1 MEHSVL
7 GLRPGSVLQDTYE
20 IKSLLG
26 EGGMGATFRGLN
38 RASGHDVAIKV
49 MTPAFAKNKKAVDLF
64 RREANLLRTVRSD
77 AVVRFETSMLDKD
90 GRLFLVMEFVPGH
103 SLAHYLK
110 KGARLSSEDVLKL
123 GLRLSQ
129 GLEAI
134 HKLGIVHR
142 DVAPDNVMIS
152 HEDIN
157 QAKFIDF
164 GLASDSVGTDK
175 SIIGDSFAG
184 KLRYCAPEQLGLFG
198 NEVSAATDAY
208 ALGLVLMRTA
218 GLELPGEGKGF
229 AAVEDRKSDV
239 KITYPKIGPGLKMA
253 LELLLKANPKDRPRD
268 LPALFHDA
276 LSRAS
281 HTAKPGGAE
290 PKAPKPGGTQQPGTG
305 SGSGMMPLVAA
316 GVIGLAVIA
325 GGAWYFLT
333 QAGGAAVP
341 VDQSVTDARETL
353 AADDPLGAARGQIQA
368 GGKENLGAAL
378 GALIAISNDATMS
391 DQDRMDANI
400 LIAEMYD
407 PETHDTARSP
417 FDRPDPSAA
426 RRYYQKAADLGS
438 DTARTALNRLDE

>member
-1 MEHSVL
+1 MEHTVL
-7 GLRPGSVLQDTYE
+7 GLKPGSVLQDTYE

-38 RASGHDVAIKV
+38 RASGHEVAIKV
-49 MTPAFAKNKKAVDLF
+49 MTPSFAKNKKAVDLF

-103 SLAHYLK
+103 PLAHYLK
-110 KGARLSSEDVLKL
+110 KGARLSSDDVLKL

-198 NEVSAATDAY
+198 NKVSAATDAY
-208 ALGLVLMRTA
+208 ALGLVLMRTS
-218 GLELPGEGKGF
+218 GLKLPGEGKGF
-229 AAVEDRKSDV
+229 AAVEDRKTDV
-239 KITYPKIGPGLKMA
+239 KITDPKVEPGLKWA
-253 LELLLKANPKDRPRD
+253 LEQLLKANPKDRPTD
-268 LPALFHDA
+268 LPGLFRKA
-276 LSRAS
+276 LS
-281 HTAKPGGAE
+281 GGA
-290 PKAPKPGGTQQPGTG
+290 KKSASAGAAPEKQPAATPEA
-305 SGSGMMPLVAA
+305 SGSSKLPLIAA
-316 GVIGLAVIA
+316 AVVGLAVIA
-325 GGAWYFLT
+325 GGAWYLLNGAGAPSAEVNESVGIAQDAVAADNPLT
-333 QAGGAAVP
+333 AARDLLAAGGS
-341 VDQSVTDARETL
+341 Q
-353 AADDPLGAARGQIQA
+353 
-368 GGKENLGAAL
+368 NLDAAL
-378 GALIAISNDATMS
+378 GALIAISNDQELPQ
-391 DQDRMDANI
+391 QDRADANI

-407 PETHDTARSP
+407 PKTHSTVTSP
-417 FDRPDPSAA
+417 FPRPDPSAA
-426 RRYYQKAADLGS
+426 RRYYQRAADLGS
-438 DTARTALNRLDE
+438 DPARDALNRLGE

>member
-7 GLRPGSVLQDTYE
+7 GLKPGSVLQDTYE

-38 RASGHDVAIKV
+38 RASGHEVAIKV
-49 MTPAFAKNKKAVDLF
+49 MTPSFAKNKKAVDLF

-103 SLAHYLK
+103 PLAHYLK
-110 KGARLSSEDVLKL
+110 KGARLSSDDVLKL

-208 ALGLVLMRTA
+208 ALGLVLMRTS
-218 GLELPGEGKGF
+218 GLKLPGEGKGF
-229 AAVEDRKSDV
+229 AAVEDRKTDV
-239 KITYPKIGPGLKMA
+239 KITDPKVEPGLKWA
-253 LELLLKANPKDRPRD
+253 LEQLLKANPKDRPTD
-268 LPALFHDA
+268 LPGLFRKA
-276 LSRAS
+276 LS
-281 HTAKPGGAE
+281 GGA
-290 PKAPKPGGTQQPGTG
+290 KKSASAGAAPEKQPAATPEA
-305 SGSGMMPLVAA
+305 SGSSKLPLVAA
-316 GVIGLAVIA
+316 AVVGLAVIV
-325 GGAWYFLT
+325 GGAWYVLNG
-333 QAGGAAVP
+333 AGGPSAEVNESVGIAQDAVAADNP
-341 VDQSVTDARETL
+341 LTAARDLL
-353 AADDPLGAARGQIQA
+353 AA
-368 GGKENLGAAL
+368 GGSQNLDAAL
-378 GALIAISNDATMS
+378 GALIAISNDQELPQ
-391 DQDRMDANI
+391 QDRADANI

-407 PETHDTARSP
+407 PKTHSTVTSP
-417 FDRPDPSAA
+417 FPRPDPSAA
-426 RRYYQKAADLGS
+426 RRYYQRAADLGS
-438 DTARTALNRLDE
+438 DPARDALNRLGE

>member
-7 GLRPGSVLQDTYE
+7 GLKPGSVLQDTYE
-20 IKSLLG
+20 IRSLLG

-38 RASGHDVAIKV
+38 RASGHEVAIKV
-49 MTPAFAKNKKAVDLF
+49 MTPSFAKNQKAVDLF

-103 SLAHYLK
+103 PLAHYLK
-110 KGARLSSEDVLKL
+110 KGARLSSDDVLKL
-123 GLRLSQ
+123 GLRLAE

-198 NEVSAATDAY
+198 NKVSAATDAY

-229 AAVEDRKSDV
+229 AAVEDRKVDV
-239 KITYPKIGPGLKMA
+239 KITDPKVAPALKSV
-253 LELLLKANPKDRPRD
+253 LEHLLKADPKDRPTD
-268 LPALFHDA
+268 LPGLFHAA
-276 LSRAS
+276 LSGNTPAPAPAAAARKPAAAEEAS
-281 HTAKPGGAE
+281 GGN
-290 PKAPKPGGTQQPGTG
+290 KL
-305 SGSGMMPLVAA
+305 PLIAA
-316 GVIGLAVIA
+316 GVVGLIAIA
-325 GGAWYFLT
+325 GGAWYFLSGAGASSAKVNESVEIAQEAVAADNPLT
-333 QAGGAAVP
+333 AARDLLAAGGA
-341 VDQSVTDARETL
+341 Q
-353 AADDPLGAARGQIQA
+353 
-368 GGKENLGAAL
+368 NLDAAL
-378 GALIAISNDATMS
+378 GALIAISNDQEIS
-391 DQDRMDANI
+391 QQDRASANI

-407 PETHDTARSP
+407 PKTHSTVTSP
-417 FDRPDPSAA
+417 FPRPDTSAA
-426 RRYYQKAADLGS
+426 RRYYQRAADLGS
-438 DTARTALNRLDE
+438 DPARDALDRLGE

>member
-38 RASGHDVAIKV
+38 RASGHEVAIKV
-49 MTPAFAKNKKAVDLF
+49 MTPSFAKNQKAVDLF
-64 RREANLLRTVRSD
+64 RREANLLRTVRSE

-103 SLAHYLK
+103 PLSHYLK
-110 KGARLSSEDVLKL
+110 KGARLSSDDVLKL
-123 GLRLSQ
+123 GLRLAQ

-164 GLASDSVGTDK
+164 GLASDSIGTDK

-198 NEVSAATDAY
+198 NSVSAATDAY

-229 AAVEDRKSDV
+229 AAVEDRKLDI
-239 KITYPKIGPGLKMA
+239 KITDPKVAPGLKSV
-253 LELLLKANPKDRPRD
+253 LEHLLKANPKDRPSD
-268 LPALFHDA
+268 LPGLF
-276 LSRAS
+276 R
-281 HTAKPGGAE
+281 TAMSGAKAAPTSAAVPRQPTAE
-290 PKAPKPGGTQQPGTG
+290 PDQGG
-305 SGSGMMPLVAA
+305 SSKLPLIAA
-316 GVIGLAVIA
+316 GIVGLIAIA
-325 GGAWYFLT
+325 GGAWYFLSG
-333 QAGGAAVP
+333 AGGSSAKVNE
-341 VDQSVTDARETL
+341 SVGIAQEVV
-353 AADDPLGAARGQIQA
+353 AADNPLTAARDLLA
-368 GGKENLGAAL
+368 VGGAQNLDAAL
-378 GALIAISNDATMS
+378 GALIAISNNQDLS
-391 DQDRMDANI
+391 QQDRASANI

-407 PETHDTARSP
+407 PKTHSTVTSP
-417 FDRPDPSAA
+417 FPRPDPSAA
-426 RRYYQKAADLGS
+426 RRYYQRAADLGS
-438 DTARTALNRLDE
+438 DPARQALDRLAE

>member
-7 GLRPGSVLQDTYE
+7 GLKPGSVLQDTYE

-38 RASGHDVAIKV
+38 RASGHEVAIKV
-49 MTPAFAKNKKAVDLF
+49 MTPGFAKNQKAVDLF

-103 SLAHYLK
+103 PLAHYLK
-110 KGARLSSEDVLKL
+110 KGARLSSDDVLKL

-152 HEDIN
+152 HDDIN

-198 NEVSAATDAY
+198 NEVSTATDAY
-208 ALGLVLMRTA
+208 ALGLVLMRTS

-229 AAVEDRKSDV
+229 AAVEDRKADV
-239 KITYPKIGPGLKMA
+239 KITDPKVAPGLKWA
-253 LELLLKANPKDRPRD
+253 LEQLLKANPKDRPPD
-268 LPALFHDA
+268 LPGLFRQALNGEVKK
-276 LSRAS
+276 
-281 HTAKPGGAE
+281 KPSAGAAQPKGAVPSEESSGGNN
-290 PKAPKPGGTQQPGTG
+290 
-305 SGSGMMPLVAA
+305 MPMIAA
-316 GVIGLAVIA
+316 GIVALAVIA
-325 GGAWYFLT
+325 GAAWYFLAGPGGQSAKVNESVSVAQEAVAADNPLT
-333 QAGGAAVP
+333 AARELLAAGGA
-341 VDQSVTDARETL
+341 Q
-353 AADDPLGAARGQIQA
+353 
-368 GGKENLGAAL
+368 NLDAAL
-378 GALIAISNDATMS
+378 GALIAISNDQELS
-391 DQDRMDANI
+391 EQDRADANI

-407 PETHDTARSP
+407 PETHSTVTSP
-417 FDRPDPSAA
+417 FPRPNPSAA
-426 RRYYQKAADLGS
+426 RRYYQRAADLGS
-438 DTARTALNRLDE
+438 DPAREALNRLGE

>member
-7 GLRPGSVLQDTYE
+7 GLKPGSVLQDTYE

-38 RASGHDVAIKV
+38 RASGHEVAIKV
-49 MTPAFAKNKKAVDLF
+49 MTPSFAKNKKAVDLF

-103 SLAHYLK
+103 PLAHYLK
-110 KGARLSSEDVLKL
+110 KGARLSSDDVLKL

-208 ALGLVLMRTA
+208 ALGLVLMRTS
-218 GLELPGEGKGF
+218 GLKLPGEGKGF
-229 AAVEDRKSDV
+229 AAVEDRKTDV
-239 KITYPKIGPGLKMA
+239 KITDPKVEPGLKWA
-253 LELLLKANPKDRPRD
+253 LEQLLKANPKDRPTD
-268 LPALFHDA
+268 LPSLFRQA
-276 LSRAS
+276 LS
-281 HTAKPGGAE
+281 
-290 PKAPKPGGTQQPGTG
+290 GGTKKASSAGAAPAKQSNAAPEASGG
-305 SGSGMMPLVAA
+305 SKLPLIAA
-316 GVIGLAVIA
+316 AVVGLAMIA
-325 GGAWYFLT
+325 GGAWYVLNG
-333 QAGGAAVP
+333 AGGPSVEVNESVEIAQDAVAADNP
-341 VDQSVTDARETL
+341 LTAARDLL
-353 AADDPLGAARGQIQA
+353 AA
-368 GGKENLGAAL
+368 GGSQNLDAAL
-378 GALIAISNDATMS
+378 GALIAISNDQELPQ
-391 DQDRMDANI
+391 QDRADANI

-407 PETHDTARSP
+407 PKTHSTVTSP
-417 FDRPDPSAA
+417 FPRPDPSAA
-426 RRYYQKAADLGS
+426 RRYYQRAVDLGS
-438 DTARTALNRLDE
+438 DPAREALNRLGE

>member
-7 GLRPGSVLQDTYE
+7 GLKPGSVLQDTYE

-38 RASGHDVAIKV
+38 RASGHEVAIKV
-49 MTPAFAKNKKAVDLF
+49 MTPSFAKNKKAVDLF

-103 SLAHYLK
+103 PLAHYLK
-110 KGARLSSEDVLKL
+110 KGARLSSDDVLKL

-208 ALGLVLMRTA
+208 ALGLVLMRTS
-218 GLELPGEGKGF
+218 GLKLPGEGKGF
-229 AAVEDRKSDV
+229 AAVEDRKTDV
-239 KITYPKIGPGLKMA
+239 KITDPKVEPGLKWA
-253 LELLLKANPKDRPRD
+253 LEQLLKANPKDRPTD
-268 LPALFHDA
+268 LPGLFRKA
-276 LSRAS
+276 LS
-281 HTAKPGGAE
+281 GGA
-290 PKAPKPGGTQQPGTG
+290 KKSASAGAAPEKQPAATPEA
-305 SGSGMMPLVAA
+305 SGSSKLPLVAA
-316 GVIGLAVIA
+316 AVVGLAVIA
-325 GGAWYFLT
+325 GGAWYVLNG
-333 QAGGAAVP
+333 AGGPSAEVNESVGIAQDAVAADNP
-341 VDQSVTDARETL
+341 LTAARDLL
-353 AADDPLGAARGQIQA
+353 AA
-368 GGKENLGAAL
+368 GGSQNLDAAL
-378 GALIAISNDATMS
+378 GALIAISNDQELPQ
-391 DQDRMDANI
+391 QDRADANI

-407 PETHDTARSP
+407 PKTHSTVTSP
-417 FDRPDPSAA
+417 FPRPDPSAA
-426 RRYYQKAADLGS
+426 RRYYQRAADLGS
-438 DTARTALNRLDE
+438 DPARDALNRLGE

>member
-20 IKSLLG
+20 IKTLLG
-26 EGGMGATFRGLN
+26 EGGMGATFLGLN

-49 MTPAFAKNKKAVDLF
+49 MTPSFAKNQKAVELF
-64 RREANLLRTVRSD
+64 RREANLLRTVRSE

-103 SLAHYLK
+103 PLAHYLK
-110 KGARLSSEDVLKL
+110 KGARLSSDDVLKL
-123 GLRLSQ
+123 GLRLAQ

-229 AAVEDRKSDV
+229 AAVEDRKADV
-239 KITYPKIGPGLKMA
+239 KITDPKVEPRLKWA
-253 LELLLKANPKDRPRD
+253 LEQLLKANPKDRPSNLPD
-268 LPALFHDA
+268 LFREAMKRAEKKSPSSGATPA
-276 LSRAS
+276 
-281 HTAKPGGAE
+281 KKAE
-290 PKAPKPGGTQQPGTG
+290 A
-305 SGSGMMPLVAA
+305 SGSGKMPMIAA
-316 GVIGLAVIA
+316 GIAVLAIVA
-325 GGAWYFLT
+325 GGAWYFLSGPGGSSAKVNESVGIAQGAVAADNPLSAAQALLT
-333 QAGGAAVP
+333 AGGA
-341 VDQSVTDARETL
+341 Q
-353 AADDPLGAARGQIQA
+353 
-368 GGKENLGAAL
+368 NLDAAL
-378 GALIAISNDATMS
+378 GALIAISNDQDLS
-391 DQDRMDANI
+391 QQDRAEANV

-407 PETHDTARSP
+407 PKTHSTITSP
-417 FDRPDPSAA
+417 FPRPDPSAA
-426 RRYYQKAADLGS
+426 RRYYERAADLGS
-438 DTARTALNRLDE
+438 DPARDALNRLGE

>member
-7 GLRPGSVLQDTYE
+7 GLHPGSVLQDTYE

-38 RASGHDVAIKV
+38 RASGHEVAIKV
-49 MTPAFAKNKKAVDLF
+49 MTPEFAKNKKAVDLF
-64 RREANLLRTVRSD
+64 RREANLLRTVRSE

-103 SLAHYLK
+103 PLSHYLK
-110 KGARLSSEDVLKL
+110 KGARLSPKDVLKL
-123 GLRLSQ
+123 GLRLSE

-198 NEVSAATDAY
+198 NDVSAATDAY

-229 AAVEDRKSDV
+229 AAVEDRKTNVHIDGSKV
-239 KITYPKIGPGLKMA
+239 SPGLKMA
-253 LELLLKANPKDRPRD
+253 LEQLLKANPKDRPSD
-268 LPALFHDA
+268 LPGLFRKALGG
-276 LSRAS
+276 AS
-281 HTAKPGGAE
+281 GQAKPSGAE
-290 PKAPKPGGTQQPGTG
+290 PSGKPQPKGDTEGG
-305 SGSGMMPLVAA
+305 SKMPLIAA
-316 GVIGLAVIA
+316 AVVGLVVIA
-325 GGAWYFLT
+325 GGAWYFLNG
-333 QAGGAAVP
+333 AGGSSAK
-341 VDQSVTDARETL
+341 VDQSVVVARE
-353 AADDPLGAARGQIQA
+353 AVASDDPLTAARA
-368 GGKENLGAAL
+368 LLDEGGTQNLEAAL
-378 GALIAISNDATMS
+378 GALMEITNNQEIAQ
-391 DQDRMDANI
+391 QDRADANV

-407 PETHDTARSP
+407 PKTHTTTTSP
-417 FDRPDPSAA
+417 FPRPDPAA
-426 RRYYQKAADLGS
+426 ALRFYRRAADLGS
-438 DTARTALNRLDE
+438 APAQDAVNRLGE

>member
-49 MTPAFAKNKKAVDLF
+49 MTPSFAKNQKAVELF

-103 SLAHYLK
+103 PLAHFLK
-110 KGARLSSEDVLKL
+110 KGARLSSDDVLKL
-123 GLRLSQ
+123 GLRLAQ

-152 HEDIN
+152 HDDIN

-198 NEVSAATDAY
+198 NNVSAATDAY

-229 AAVEDRKSDV
+229 AAVEDRKVDV
-239 KITYPKIGPGLKMA
+239 KITDPKVAPGLKSV
-253 LELLLKANPKDRPRD
+253 LEQLLKADPKDRPSD
-268 LPALFHDA
+268 LPGLFRSA
-276 LSRAS
+276 MNGAEVAPTPAAARKPA
-281 HTAKPGGAE
+281 AAPEPPGGS
-290 PKAPKPGGTQQPGTG
+290 KL
-305 SGSGMMPLVAA
+305 PLIAA
-316 GVIGLAVIA
+316 GIVGLIAIA
-325 GGAWYFLT
+325 GGAWYFLSGAGGSSAKVNESVGIAQEAVAADNPLT
-333 QAGGAAVP
+333 AAQDLLAAGGA
-341 VDQSVTDARETL
+341 Q
-353 AADDPLGAARGQIQA
+353 
-368 GGKENLGAAL
+368 NLDAAL
-378 GALIAISNDATMS
+378 GALIAISNDQEVPQ
-391 DQDRMDANI
+391 QDRASANI

-407 PETHDTARSP
+407 PKTHSTVTSP
-417 FDRPDPSAA
+417 FPRPDPSAA
-426 RRYYQKAADLGS
+426 RRYYQRAVDLGS
-438 DTARTALNRLDE
+438 DPARDALDRLGE

>member
-1 MEHSVL
+1 
-7 GLRPGSVLQDTYE
+7 
-20 IKSLLG
+20 
-26 EGGMGATFRGLN
+26 
-38 RASGHDVAIKV
+38 
-49 MTPAFAKNKKAVDLF
+49 
-64 RREANLLRTVRSD
+64 VRSE

-103 SLAHYLK
+103 PLAHYLK
-110 KGARLSSEDVLKL
+110 KGARLSSDDVLKL
-123 GLRLSQ
+123 GLRLAQ

-229 AAVEDRKSDV
+229 AAVEDRKADV
-239 KITYPKIGPGLKMA
+239 KITDPKVEPRLKWA
-253 LELLLKANPKDRPRD
+253 LEQLLKANPKDRPSNLPD
-268 LPALFHDA
+268 LFREAMKRAEKKSPSSGATPA
-276 LSRAS
+276 
-281 HTAKPGGAE
+281 KKAE
-290 PKAPKPGGTQQPGTG
+290 A
-305 SGSGMMPLVAA
+305 SGSGKMPMIAA
-316 GVIGLAVIA
+316 GIAVLAIVA
-325 GGAWYFLT
+325 GGAWYFLSGPGGSSAKVNESVGIAQGAVAADNPLSAAQALLT
-333 QAGGAAVP
+333 AGGA
-341 VDQSVTDARETL
+341 Q
-353 AADDPLGAARGQIQA
+353 
-368 GGKENLGAAL
+368 NLDAAL
-378 GALIAISNDATMS
+378 GALIAISNDQDLS
-391 DQDRMDANI
+391 QQDRAEANV

-407 PETHDTARSP
+407 PKTHSTITSP
-417 FDRPDPSAA
+417 FPRPDPSAA
-426 RRYYQKAADLGS
+426 RRYYERAADLGS
-438 DTARTALNRLDE
+438 DPARDALNRLGE

>member
-7 GLRPGSVLQDTYE
+7 GLKPGSVLQDTYE

-38 RASGHDVAIKV
+38 RASGHEVAIKV
-49 MTPAFAKNKKAVDLF
+49 MTPSFARNKKAVDLF

-103 SLAHYLK
+103 PLAHYLK
-110 KGARLSSEDVLKL
+110 KGARLSSDDVLKL

-208 ALGLVLMRTA
+208 ALGLVLMRTS
-218 GLELPGEGKGF
+218 GLKLPGEGKGF
-229 AAVEDRKSDV
+229 AAVEDRKTDV
-239 KITYPKIGPGLKMA
+239 KITDPKVEPGLKWA
-253 LELLLKANPKDRPRD
+253 LEQLLKANPKDRPTD
-268 LPALFHDA
+268 LPGLFRKA
-276 LSRAS
+276 LS
-281 HTAKPGGAE
+281 GGA
-290 PKAPKPGGTQQPGTG
+290 KKSASAGAAPEKQPAATPEA
-305 SGSGMMPLVAA
+305 SGSSKLPLVAA
-316 GVIGLAVIA
+316 AVVGLAVIV
-325 GGAWYFLT
+325 GGAWYVLNG
-333 QAGGAAVP
+333 AGGPSAEVNESVGIAQDAVAADNP
-341 VDQSVTDARETL
+341 LTAARDLL
-353 AADDPLGAARGQIQA
+353 AA
-368 GGKENLGAAL
+368 GGSQNLDAAL
-378 GALIAISNDATMS
+378 GALIAISNDQELPQ
-391 DQDRMDANI
+391 QDRADANI

-407 PETHDTARSP
+407 PKTHSTVTSP
-417 FDRPDPSAA
+417 FPRPDPSAA
-426 RRYYQKAADLGS
+426 RRYYQRAADLGS
-438 DTARTALNRLDE
+438 DPARDALNRLGE